1 MRSLFIGQN
10 IRKHVAA
17 GAAAL
22 CVVCAPV
29 AAVAESL
36 ADALAGAYTHSGL
49 LDQNRALLRAADEDV
64 AVAISRLRPVLQW
77 SSDITRTFGENYS
90 FGTPGPAGTAGIARL
105 DSTLGLSAEMLLYDG
120 GRTKLG
126 ADAAKE
132 TVLATR
138 QSLVSIEQSILL
150 RAVQAFMDVRAT
162 AEIVALRQNNIRV
175 ITEELRAAQ
184 DRFEVGEV
192 TRTDVALTE
201 ARLAGARSLL
211 AQAQGDYSIAV
222 EAYQAYV
229 GRAPGKLAPPPAMKR
244 PVASVDAAKAQAMKL
259 HPSLKQAQHQ
269 VAAADI
275 GVEIAKRATMPRVT
289 LNGTVGSSSRANS
302 PYWQDTGTIGL
313 RASGVIYQGGQ
324 LRALTRKAVAQRDAA
339 RGALHDA
346 RSEIGQNV
354 GGAFARV
361 KVAQAALAA
370 TDEQIR
376 AARVAFQGVREE
388 AALGSRTTLDVLNAE
403 QELLDAQANRIS
415 AASNEYVAYYSL
427 LASMGL
433 LTVDQLNLKV
443 TRYDPAEY
451 YNLVHKA
458 PTALSKQGKKLDKVL
473 QRLGKE

>member
-1 MRSLFIGQN
+1 
-10 IRKHVAA
+10 
-17 GAAAL
+17 
-22 CVVCAPV
+22 
-29 AAVAESL
+29 
-36 ADALAGAYTHSGL
+36 
-49 LDQNRALLRAADEDV
+49 
-64 AVAISRLRPVLQW
+64 
-77 SSDITRTFGENYS
+77 
-90 FGTPGPAGTAGIARL
+90 
-105 DSTLGLSAEMLLYDG
+105 
-120 GRTKLG
+120 
-126 ADAAKE
+126 
-132 TVLATR
+132 
-138 QSLVSIEQSILL
+138 
-150 RAVQAFMDVRAT
+150 
-162 AEIVALRQNNIRV
+162 
-175 ITEELRAAQ
+175 
-184 DRFEVGEV
+184 VGEV

-211 AQAQGDYSIAV
+211 AQAQGDYSIAI

-229 GRAPGKLAPPPAMKR
+229 GRAPGKLAPPPAMKL

-259 HPSLKQAQHQ
+259 HPTLKQAQHQ
-269 VAAADI
+269 VSAADI

-289 LNGTVGSSSRANS
+289 LNGTLGSSSRANS
-302 PYWQDTGTIGL
+302 PYWQDAGTVGL
-313 RASGVIYQGGQ
+313 SASGVIYQGGQ
-324 LRALTRKAVAQRDAA
+324 LRALTRKAMAQRDAA

-403 QELLDAQANRIS
+403 QELLDAQANLIS

-458 PTALSKQGKKLDKVL
+458 PSALSKQGKKLDKVL